1 MDVLQI
7 KGLKKSFGKKE
18 VLRGVDLSVPT
29 GSVFGF
35 IGRNGAGKTTLMKL
49 TLGLLFADGGEICV
63 AGERVRY
70 GQTET
75 NRMIGYLPDVPS
87 FYGFYTARE
96 YLTLC
101 GECLGMRHSDIA
113 ERSEELLEIVGLHD
127 ERHRIK
133 GFSRGMKQ
141 RLGIAQALI
150 ASPKLLICDEPTS
163 ALDPVGRKEIL
174 SLLQSIKDRT
184 TVFFSTHILSDV
196 ERICTHA
203 ALLQEG
209 EIKLCGGVDS
219 LRSQLGRNEILAE
232 METNADAMRLSEC
245 LGGICRVEDRILTLA
260 GDADRMREVLG
271 IISEQRLSALRVE
284 RTEPSLEALF
294 EEVER

>member
-7 KGLKKSFGKKE
+7 EGLKKSFGKKE
-18 VLRGVDLSVPT
+18 VLRGVDLSVPQN
-29 GSVFGF
+29 SVFGF

-49 TLGLLFADGGEICV
+49 VLGLLSADAGEIRI

-87 FYGFYTARE
+87 FYGFYTAHE
-96 YLTLC
+96 YLAFC
-101 GECLGMRHSDIA
+101 GDCLGMKRSEIID
-113 ERSEELLEIVGLHD
+113 RSEELLEIVGLQD

-203 ALLQEG
+203 ALLQDG
-209 EIKLCGGVDS
+209 EIRLCGGMGE
-219 LRSQLGRNEILAE
+219 LRSHLGRNEITAE
-232 METNADAMRLSEC
+232 METKADAARLAEF
-245 LGGICRVEDRILTLA
+245 LGDACRVEDRILTLTGGA
-260 GDADRMREVLG
+260 ERMREILAG
-271 IISEQRLSALRVE
+271 ISELGLSALRVE
-284 RTEPSLEALF
+284 RTEPSLDALF